1 MKSNETGK
9 ETGKDRNL
17 GLLGATSVGIGAIV
31 GGGILALAGAAFAQ
45 TGPSAILAFAL
56 NGVIAL
62 LTVLSFAE
70 VASKFPESGGTY
82 TFAKKVL
89 SVETAFTVGWTVWF
103 ASIVAA
109 TLYAIG
115 FSQFAIAAGY
125 QLATSFGWDTF
136 GQWIQHPW
144 MPRALAAAAT
154 IGYTLFLMVRTGGGG
169 NWENIGKLI
178 VFTLLVVLGFWALK
192 DRSFSDVH
200 QTMTPFFANGAAGLF
215 QAMGYTFIAVQG
227 FDLIAA
233 VGGEVKQPEKNI
245 PKAMIISL
253 GVALLIYLPLLF
265 VISTVGMPVGES
277 ITEASRKNPET
288 IIAVAAENY
297 LGAFGYWLVMVAG
310 ILSMLSAMQANLFAA
325 SRVAL
330 SMARDRTLPGR
341 MAATSIGAKIP
352 RLAVAVTGLLCLI
365 ISAVLPDLAS
375 AGAASSLI
383 FLITFALAHWIC
395 ILVRQR
401 SAHRP
406 PPFRTWC
413 FPAVPVI
420 GGIACL
426 ILAVYQGIMVP
437 SAGSITVFWLSIGG
451 LLFLILFAHRARL
464 SDVTS
469 EILNPE
475 LLRMRGRSPLVLV
488 PIANPKNAPGLVALA
503 NAMTPAEAGRV
514 LLLSVVVPPDEWSP
528 HQQPKPLENTQIVLQ
543 RAISSSVSSGLYP
556 EALTTIA
563 KNPWR
568 EIQRVAKVHRC
579 ESLLLGLT
587 QLAIN
592 EQVLPIENLIN
603 QVSCDVVVLRA
614 PERWDLR
621 NANRILVPTT
631 GRRIDDHLLARI
643 LASLSKN
650 VEREI
655 TFLNVLPQSSTST
668 ELRDAQQDLATWV
681 HNLCSSSGRVTVSAS
696 DAPLDTI
703 LEHAQET
710 DLMILGIHRNKYDKK
725 LLSRFAA
732 QIIENTECPLL
743 LARLRS

>member
-1 MKSNETGK
+1 MKASQTAK
-9 ETGKDRNL
+9 ESGKDRNL

-45 TGPSAILAFAL
+45 TGPSAVLAFAL
-56 NGVIAL
+56 NGAIAM

-115 FSQFAIAAGY
+115 FSQFAIAATY
-125 QLATSFGWDTF
+125 QLATGFGWETLA
-136 GQWIQHPW
+136 GWSQLPW
-144 MPRALAAAAT
+144 MPRALSAVAT
-154 IGYTLFLMVRTGGGG
+154 IGYTLLLMFRSGGGG
-169 NWENIGKLI
+169 RWENIGKLI
-178 VFTLLVVLGFWALK
+178 VFVLLIVLGFWALRH
-192 DRSFSDVH
+192 RSFAEVH
-200 QTMTPFFANGAAGLF
+200 QTMTPFFANGATGLF

-253 GVALLIYLPLLF
+253 SVALIIYLPLLF
-265 VISTVGMPVGES
+265 VISTAGMPVGDS
-277 ITEASRKNPET
+277 IADVSRENPET
-288 IIAVAAENY
+288 IIAIAAENY
-297 LGAFGYWLVMVAG
+297 LGGFGYWLVMIAG

-325 SRVAL
+325 SRVAMA
-330 SMARDRTLPGR
+330 MARDRTLPGK
-341 MAATSIGAKIP
+341 MARTTRHSKIP
-352 RLAVAVTGLLCLI
+352 RLAVASTGLLCLI
-365 ISAVLPDLAS
+365 ISAILPDLAS

-406 PPFRTWC
+406 PPFQTWW
-413 FPAVPVI
+413 FPAVPAT

-426 ILAVYQGIMVP
+426 ILAVYQGVMVP
-437 SAGSITVFWLSIGG
+437 SAGAITVFWLSIGG

-469 EILNPE
+469 EINNPE

-488 PIANPKNAPGLVALA
+488 PIANPENASGLVALA
-503 NAMTPAEAGRV
+503 NAMTPADAGRV
-514 LLLSVVVPPDEWSP
+514 LLLSIVVPPDHWSLEEN
-528 HQQPKPLENTQIVLQ
+528 PKPLENTQVVLR
-543 RAISSSVSSGLYP
+543 RAIASSVSAGLYP

-563 KNPWR
+563 KDPWQ
-568 EIQRVAKVHRC
+568 EIRRVAKVHRC

-587 QLAIN
+587 QLADN
-592 EQVLPIENLIN
+592 DLVLPIEKLIN

-614 PERWDLR
+614 PKDWDLR

-655 TFLNVLPQSSTST
+655 TFLNVLPESSSSL
-668 ELRDAQQDLATWV
+668 ELRDAQQNLAMWV
-681 HNLCSSSGRVTVSAS
+681 HNLCSSSGRVTVAAS
-696 DAPLDTI
+696 DTPLDTI
-703 LEHAQET
+703 LENAAQA
-710 DLMILGIHRNKYDKK
+710 DLMILGIHRNKHDKK
-725 LLSRFAA
+725 LLSRFAW
-732 QIIENTECPLL
+732 QIIEHTDCPLL
-743 LARLRS
+743 